1 MKSRVNLV
9 MMVFLALFLAAGA
22 FVTFYKARP
31 PTLAEQCE
39 AHGDW
44 WDPRDQVCAIPVPL
58 STITGRKLGA
68 PPAARAAPHQ
78 P

>member
-9 MMVFLALFLAAGA
+9 MMIFLAVFLAAGA
-22 FVTFYKARP
+22 FVTFYKPRA

-39 AHGDW
+39 ARGDW
-44 WDPRDQVCAIPVPL
+44 WDPRDQVCAIPIPL
-58 STITGRKLGA
+58 STITGRKLG
-68 PPAARAAPHQ
+68 PPSPAPHK